1 MKTTIQVV
9 LTVFALTA
17 SLSVHA
23 GKAERDFV
31 ESRVLPAVKAA
42 EAQYKKS
49 CTGDLK
55 IDVKFETFPTI
66 DELRQVMHFANAVTD
81 GSPKYCNDKTT
92 QSIMSRMKVLEIS
105 NTGKVT
111 FNFSGNKG
119 VATTDASSYPS
130 WDMVVSA
137 VDR

>member
-1 MKTTIQVV
+1 MKTTIQVA

-17 SLSVHA
+17 TLSAHA
-23 GKAERDFV
+23 GKAERDFI
-31 ESRVLPAVKAA
+31 ESRVMPAVKAA
-42 EAQYKKS
+42 EAQYKKA

-55 IDVKFETFPTI
+55 IDVKLDTFQTI
-66 DELRQVMHFANAVTD
+66 DSLRQALHFADAIAEAA
-81 GSPKYCNDKTT
+81 PKYCNDKAT
-92 QSIMSRMKVLEIS
+92 QTVMSGMKVLEFS
-105 NTGKVT
+105 NTGKTT

-119 VATTDASSYPS
+119 VATTDGSSYPS